1 MASPSPSWV
10 ILDTAPR
17 VATAAGELQ
26 PGADISLA
34 LAAPPRVTQLTVA
47 PTVLAADPDPHADI
61 DSPCVLAADPTGLF
75 LVLAP
80 PSVSE
85 RPPTEARAYRGPD
98 GVERTIHVGR
108 VPKPACFVLDVPS
121 GAASRVPDPD
131 FLNASTVGFQ
141 NIVGCDEATLIC
153 FSSEAGEWVEVDV
166 DNPLP
171 NWIWSFDGVVS
182 HDGKL
187 WWLIEWTPEHCV
199 SFAEIWDSY
208 KAAGLPMPKKKPP
221 RVAFIHPENPD
232 IVYFFVKKYLFAVNR
247 RTKKVVESEAHEGR
261 ASSSSGVLAWE
272 LPPALTAG
280 I

>member
-1 MASPSPSWV
+1 MASPPPSWV

-131 FLNASTVGFQ
+131 FLNASTVGV
-141 NIVGCDEATLIC
+141 I
-153 FSSEAGEWVEVDV
+153 
-166 DNPLP
+166 
-171 NWIWSFDGVVS
+171 
-182 HDGKL
+182 
-187 WWLIEWTPEHCV
+187 
-199 SFAEIWDSY
+199 AEP
-208 KAAGLPMPKKKPP
+208 AAG
-221 RVAFIHPENPD
+221 AG
-232 IVYFFVKKYLFAVNR
+232 
-247 RTKKVVESEAHEGR
+247 TW
-261 ASSSSGVLAWE
+261 SSSSRTSLAATR
-272 LPPALTAG
+272 PR
-280 I
+280 